1 MFSLNSVFLY
11 IVSGIFIIFVIV
23 QAMFF
28 LIRAYKEG
36 IKTGMDKKVLNRT
49 IKSSIAF
56 TIAPAVSILLGVI
69 TLSKFLGLPLPWLRL
84 SILGAIT
91 YELTAAASAASTMG
105 IAISEAIS
113 EPQTYVTI
121 LWVMTLGII
130 PSMILIPLFLKKF
143 QSGMS
148 VIKKRD
154 PIWSEH
160 FMTAIF
166 LGMISAFLGVIFKDI
181 SKGII
186 GFIPVFVMLFSAIV
200 MAVIGL
206 LLKWRRSKVLED
218 YALPISMLSGM
229 VFSIVVTSIIG
240 G

>member
-1 MFSLNSVFLY
+1 
-11 IVSGIFIIFVIV
+11 
-23 QAMFF
+23 
-28 LIRAYKEG
+28 
-36 IKTGMDKKVLNRT
+36 
-49 IKSSIAF
+49 
-56 TIAPAVSILLGVI
+56 
-69 TLSKFLGLPLPWLRL
+69 LPWLRL

-105 IAISEAIS
+105 IAISEEIS

-130 PSMILIPLFLKKF
+130 PSMVLIPLFLKKF
-143 QSGMS
+143 QSRMS

-166 LGMISAFLGVIFKDI
+166 LGMSSAFLGVIFKDI

-229 VFSIVVTSIIG
+229 VFSIIITSIIG